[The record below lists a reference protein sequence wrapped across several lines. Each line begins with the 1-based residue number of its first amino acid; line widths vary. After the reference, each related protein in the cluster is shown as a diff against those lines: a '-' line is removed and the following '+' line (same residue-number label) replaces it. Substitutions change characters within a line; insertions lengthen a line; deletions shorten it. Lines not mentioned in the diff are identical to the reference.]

1 LSDRK
6 TSIDQFGMKSEL
18 NLFQENYALKT
29 GTSRDFKDSWVVGY
43 TPDFLVG
50 VWIGNAD
57 ASPTKGVSGQQGA
70 GLIFSE
76 VMELLLNSSYNKKT
90 AFNFDLVKEVND
102 EKGVDYGLEGDD
114 FQKTLNFMIEQDESL
129 ILLPHENDV
138 FLLEADTKINLRGK
152 EVLDWFVNEE
162 FLGQSVSQI
171 FIPKS
176 SGSYQ
181 IKATSESGRIQELT
195 IFVRDN

>member
-1 LSDRK
+1 
-6 TSIDQFGMKSEL
+6 
-18 NLFQENYALKT
+18 
-29 GTSRDFKDSWVVGY
+29 
-43 TPDFLVG
+43 
-50 VWIGNAD
+50 
-57 ASPTKGVSGQQGA
+57 
-70 GLIFSE
+70 
-76 VMELLLNSSYNKKT
+76 
-90 AFNFDLVKEVND
+90 
-102 EKGVDYGLEGDD
+102 
-114 FQKTLNFMIEQDESL
+114 MIEQDESL